1 MAKRKVAKSKSSL
14 KGNKI
19 RHPPGCQ
26 CGRSQ
31 CPQQPKSR
39 LWGRGEE
46 ADQPAKKWH
55 REVDVLINDARQAEL
70 FTAEDMAVTI
80 NVRD

>member
-1 MAKRKVAKSKSSL
+1 
-14 KGNKI
+14 
-19 RHPPGCQ
+19 
-26 CGRSQ
+26 
-31 CPQQPKSR
+31 